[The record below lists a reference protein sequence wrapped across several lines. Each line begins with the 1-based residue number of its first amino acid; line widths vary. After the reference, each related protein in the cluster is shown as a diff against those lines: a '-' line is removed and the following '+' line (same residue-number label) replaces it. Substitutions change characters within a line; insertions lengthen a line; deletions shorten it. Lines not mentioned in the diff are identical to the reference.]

1 MNGVMIALMKIH
13 ARYTK
18 QWCNFKSEIVIT
30 NLDKSYHFFP
40 YFASI
45 TNDYHEFILFNYLEK
60 LPKWTLKYITGPG
73 KNSFKGKKLSFE
85 SIPESPDGK
94 IRYVDVLDESAN
106 PNIFYEFKSVK
117 TVPPGKFQ
125 TQFLKDL
132 SNATSL
138 DEIKWIFD
146 ASKNPTGAGKSFYEA
161 MKEAINGLNI
171 PPNVL
176 NKYGLSEAGLKTVI
190 INNLNK
196 IFLVN

>member
-1 MNGVMIALMKIH
+1 MKTVPTKIH

-73 KNSFKGKKLSFE
+73 KNSFKGKMLSFE

-117 TVPPGKFQ
+117 TVPPGKFKE
-125 TQFLKDL
+125 QFLKDL
-132 SNATSL
+132 NNATSL
-138 DEIKWIFD
+138 DQIKLVFD
-146 ASKNPTGAGKSFYEA
+146 KNKNPSQVGKSFVDS
-161 MKEAINGLNI
+161 MKDAIKGLNI
-171 PPNVL
+171 PVEISRN
-176 NKYGLSEAGLKTVI
+176 Y
-190 INNLNK
+190 NNATPEQLRQLILDSFDR
-196 IFLVN
+196 IFFLE